1 MSRPVSARIAGRP
14 RSSTP
19 RPRGMS
25 LPRPTSAPQSALR
38 ELPVAQTP
46 RTVRSTLATY
56 AIWNNKGGVG
66 KSYLTFQLACQYAR
80 FHPDETVLAVDLC
93 PQSNLSGMLLG
104 GIEAGEKALDNL
116 AGDSERPQ
124 TISGYIEDR
133 ITSPYVNTKTGSS
146 YVVRVADFN
155 REVPLNLHL
164 VVGDEQLE
172 VQSSRVLAATTPGP
186 SDAWRIV
193 HTWVSDL
200 ISDVRRQCNSAS
212 TVFIDCNPSFG
223 IYTELALS
231 AADRL
236 IIPFSADGS
245 SRRAVRSVLALAYGI
260 TRRPGAQQSEYY
272 LSSKQHRLH
281 LPQIYCYVGNRLTQY
296 VKSATAFRV
305 IVNAIGDEIWAVW
318 KDNPNVFY
326 IHPVGS
332 PPPRSRK
339 DFERMFKFEVP
350 DANTASVVSSSL
362 GIPIG
367 QLSAGFKHVAGKN
380 VMVNQ
385 SQLDRQQP
393 GIEALAKLIAD

>member
-1 MSRPVSARIAGRP
+1 M
-14 RSSTP
+14 
-19 RPRGMS
+19 
-25 LPRPTSAPQSALR
+25 
-38 ELPVAQTP
+38 
-46 RTVRSTLATY
+46 ATY

-66 KSYLTFQLACQYAR
+66 KSYLTFQLACEYAR
-80 FHPDETVLAVDLC
+80 FHPHETVPAVDLC
-93 PQSNLSGMLLG
+93 PQANSSGMLLG
-104 GIEAGEKALDNL
+104 GIEAGEKALESL
-116 AGDSERPQ
+116 AGGSERPR

-133 ITSPYVNTKTGSS
+133 ITSPYVNTRTGSS

-155 REVPLNLHL
+155 PETPTNLHL

-172 VQSSRVLAATTPGP
+172 IQSSRVLAATTPGP

-193 HTWVSDL
+193 HTWISDL
-200 ISDVRRQCNSAS
+200 IGDVRRQCNSAS

-245 SRRAVRSVLALAYGI
+245 SRRAVRSVLALVYGT
-260 TRRPGAQQSEYY
+260 TRRPGTQQSEYY
-272 LSSKQHRLH
+272 LRSEQYRLP

-296 VKSATAFRV
+296 VKSATAFKA
-305 IVNAIGDEIWAVW
+305 IVGAIGDEIWMVW
-318 KDNPNVFY
+318 KNNPNVFY
-326 IHPVGS
+326 IHPNGS
-332 PPPRSRK
+332 SPPRSRK
-339 DFERMFKFEVP
+339 DFDRMFQSEVP

-367 QLSAGFKHVAGKN
+367 RLSAGIKHVAGKD

-393 GIEALAKLIAD
+393 GIAALAELIA